1 MRLQVDEQTNSCY
14 NYLELKINEIEITRG
29 ERMEQRNQALHAI
42 TVLLRASRS
51 LEDLLKKDV
60 AEYGLNAT
68 EFAVLE
74 LLYHKGEQPIQVIGK
89 KILVASSSITY
100 VIDKLEQ
107 KGFVKRRGCP
117 TDRRVIYAVITEK
130 GQALM
135 EEIFPEHERKMEELF
150 SILSPEELTQTIE
163 NVKIIGVEASKWQ
176 GE

>member
-1 MRLQVDEQTNSCY
+1 MEVSCY
-14 NYLELKINEIEITRG
+14 DYLELKINEVEVIRG
-29 ERMEQRNQALHAI
+29 EHMEQRNQALHAI

-107 KGFVKRRGCP
+107 KGFVVRRGCP
-117 TDRRVIYAVITEK
+117 TDRRVIYAVITEE
-130 GQALM
+130 GIALM
-135 EEIFPEHERKMEELF
+135 EKVFPEHERKMEELF
-150 SILSPEELTQTIE
+150 SVIPAEELKLVIDHL
-163 NVKIIGVEASKWQ
+163 KAIGVEASKRQ